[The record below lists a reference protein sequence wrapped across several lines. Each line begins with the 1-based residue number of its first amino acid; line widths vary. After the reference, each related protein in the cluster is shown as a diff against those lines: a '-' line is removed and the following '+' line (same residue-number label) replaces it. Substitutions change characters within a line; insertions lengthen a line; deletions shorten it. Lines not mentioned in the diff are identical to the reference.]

1 MTINQLLFGT
11 LLLLLTACGSDS
23 KVQDQKALLVGRWNL
38 VEGQRN
44 GKVTDSLRDT
54 YFEFTEDSKMST
66 NLPIKGGKNSPYDI
80 VDNAIM
86 QTIIND
92 IQIKY
97 DIAELTPAVLKLT
110 TNLRGYDFV
119 FSMEKEHSEP
129 LSYLQD
135 DRIMQD

>member
-1 MTINQLLFGT
+1 MNINQLLLGT
-11 LLLLLTACGSDS
+11 LLLLLTACGSDTTV
-23 KVQDQKALLVGRWNL
+23 KDQKALLEGRWNII
-38 VEGQRN
+38 EGQRN

-54 YFEFTEDSKMST
+54 YFEFTADSKMST

-97 DIAELTPAVLKLT
+97 EIVELTPEALKLT
-110 TNLRGYDFV
+110 TNLRGFDFV
-119 FSMEKEHSEP
+119 FSMEKEGP
-129 LSYLQD
+129 KGLSLLK
-135 DRIMQD
+135 